1 MDKYTRQPTRI
12 GSNLRVYTNKLM
24 DNTPS
29 MFIAED
35 KTQLVANM
43 HITIIPVATT
53 EARNIKLGNV
63 RAFID
68 AHRNLAPQGSEE
80 WLKTRQSI
88 VGGSELSILIGK
100 NPFSSIADLV
110 ASKCGLSKFTNNVA
124 TKWGNIF
131 EELTRIITQ
140 LIFIP
145 DIPLSE
151 ECIYETGSLEGI
163 IPHHRFS
170 PDGLTV
176 IICKKAN
183 GDLVPIIV
191 LLEFKSPLS
200 SIPAGVV
207 PPYYLP
213 QVKAGL
219 CDIEMTEMGLFINN
233 MYRKCTLAQFG
244 NNPEY
249 NRNFHGSDIKK
260 KVTIQEPFAIGIL
273 GLYQTEEQHAR
284 LLDTYDAENS
294 YTMRSNDDSSSDE
307 DTREDITRT
316 ILHRIL
322 HQFSTKGLNKDN
334 TVGRLIDVGALD
346 EQDTLKLFQ
355 YICNKQITVKY
366 FAPNIYMHRLRKNI
380 PSELICADRNIIS
393 YSGYE
398 TNPAKFVRKFV
409 AGCIDKGYRPVGFLP
424 WKLFKSDM
432 ILVDKD
438 PMYIYQF
445 VPKINEVITIVS
457 DICAT
462 DHYAERQARFE
473 RYFPHH

>member
-1 MDKYTRQPTRI
+1 MLQILNIDKYTY
-12 GSNLRVYTNKLM
+12 GSSLCAHTNKLTDRPIIAG
-24 DNTPS
+24 DNARPVVGMS
-29 MFIAED
+29 
-35 KTQLVANM
+35 
-43 HITIIPVATT
+43 TIPIRLI
-53 EARNIKLGNV
+53 EARDLKLSDV
-63 RAFID
+63 RAFIL
-68 AHRNLAPQGSEE
+68 ANKNLAPQGSEE

-110 ASKCGLSKFTNNVA
+110 ASKCGLSKFVNNVA

-140 LIFIP
+140 LMFIP
-145 DIPLSE
+145 DISLSE

-176 IICKKAN
+176 VICKKAN
-183 GDLVPIIV
+183 GELVPIIA

-200 SIPAGVV
+200 SIPAGVI

-219 CDIEMTEMGLFINN
+219 CDIDMTEMGLFINN

-249 NRNFHGSDIKK
+249 NRNFHVSDLKK
-260 KVTIQEPFAIGIL
+260 KVTVQEPLAIGIL
-273 GLYQTEEQHAR
+273 GIYQTKEQYAH
-284 LLDTYDAENS
+284 LLETYDAEQS
-294 YTMRSNDDSSSDE
+294 YIVRSNDDSSSDE

-316 ILHRIL
+316 LLHRIL
-322 HQFSTKGLNKDN
+322 HQFNARGLTKTN
-334 TVGRLIDVGALD
+334 TIGRLIDVGALE

-355 YICNKQITVKY
+355 HICNKQITVKY
-366 FAPNIYMHRLRKNI
+366 FAPNIYMHRLRDCV
-380 PSELICADRNIIS
+380 PPDLVCADGDIIS

-409 AGCIDKGYRPVGFLP
+409 ASCINKGYHPVGFLP

-445 VPKINEVITIVS
+445 VPKINEVIAMVS

-462 DHYAERQARFE
+462 DSYAERQARFE
-473 RYFPHH
+473 QYFPHYQ